1 MQQVFHT
8 WIWGSSAIPPCRSSP
23 VQSWW
28 TTIFRSLQR
37 CSIGFKSGLWLGHSR
52 TVTELLWSHSFVILA
67 VCLGS
72 LSCWKVNLWPNL
84 RSWALWRRFSSRIS
98 LYLAAFIFSSIA
110 TSRPVPA
117 AEKHPHS
124 MMLHCWDCIGQ
135 VMSSAWFSPHI
146 PLRIKAKKFYL
157 GLIRPENLICHHLGV
172 LQVLFSK
179 LHAGFHVSCTEE
191 RLPSGHSAI
200 KPRLVEG
207 CSDGWL
213 STTFSH
219 LPNASLELSH
229 SDLWVL
235 LYLSYQGSSPP
246 IAQFGRTAS
255 SRKGSGRPKRLPF
268 KDYGGHCAL
277 RNLKCSRNVFVTLAR
292 SVPCHNSVSELF
304 RQFLWLH
311 DSHLLWHAL
320 WAVRS
325 YIDRCV
331 AFLIKSNQY
340 NQTQLDSNEGNHLK
354 DDQKKWTASELNI
367 WVSQQRVWILRTM
380 WYFSFSFLINLQKC
394 QQFCVFLS
402 IWGAVCTLMRKKM
415 NLNDFSKWLQY
426 NKEWKF

>member
-1 MQQVFHT
+1 MSLFGKDATSFSHLDLG
-8 WIWGSSAIPPCRSSP
+8 ILCHSSLQILSSS
-23 VQSWW
+23 VRLDGKHWW
-28 TTIFRSLQR
+28 TAIFRSLQR
-37 CSIGFKSGLWLGHSR
+37 CSIRLNSTLAGPFKNSHGVVVKPLFRYFSCVLRVIVLLEGKPSAQSEVLSTLEKVFVQDIPVLGRIH
-52 TVTELLWSHSFVILA
+52 L
-67 VCLGS
+67 S
-72 LSCWKVNLWPNL
+72 LDCNQSSCPCSWKTPPQHD
-84 RSWALWRRFSSRIS
+84 
-98 LYLAAFIFSSIA
+98 AA
-110 TSRPVPA
+110 TT
-117 AEKHPHS
+117 
-124 MMLHCWDCIGQ
+124 MLHCWDCIGQ

-157 GLIRPENLICHHLGV
+157 GLIRPEHLICHHLGV
-172 LQVLFSK
+172 LQVFFSK

-219 LPNASLELSH
+219 LPNASLELRH

-235 LYLSYQGSSPP
+235 LYLSHQGSSPP

-255 SRKGSGRPKRLPF
+255 SSKGSGHPKRLPF

-277 RNLKCSRNVFVTLAR
+277 RNLKCSRNFFVTLAR

-304 RQFLWLH
+304 RQFLWPH

-331 AFLIKSNQY
+331 AFLFKSNQY
-340 NQTQLDSNEGNHLK
+340 NQTQLDSNEGVEPSQGWSEEMDSTWVK
-354 DDQKKWTASELNI
+354 YMSVTAKGLN
-367 WVSQQRVWILRTM
+367 T
-380 WYFSFSFLINLQKC
+380 
-394 QQFCVFLS
+394 
-402 IWGAVCTLMRKKM
+402 
-415 NLNDFSKWLQY
+415 
-426 NKEWKF
+426 

>member
-1 MQQVFHT
+1 MKPLLRYCSCVLRVIVLLEGKPSAQSEVLSTLLKVF
-8 WIWGSSAIPPCRSSP
+8 IQDIP
-23 VQSWW
+23 V
-28 TTIFRSLQR
+28 
-37 CSIGFKSGLWLGHSR
+37 LG
-52 TVTELLWSHSFVILA
+52 
-67 VCLGS
+67 
-72 LSCWKVNLWPNL
+72 
-84 RSWALWRRFSSRIS
+84 RIH
-98 LYLAAFIFSSIA
+98 LYLDCNQSYCPCSWKTPPQHDAA
-110 TSRPVPA
+110 TT
-117 AEKHPHS
+117 
-124 MMLHCWDCIGQ
+124 MLHCWDCIGQ

-157 GLIRPENLICHHLGV
+157 GLIRPENRICHHLGV
-172 LQVLFSK
+172 LQVFFSK

-191 RLPSGHSAI
+191 RIPSGHSAI

-235 LYLSYQGSSPP
+235 LYLSHQGSSPP

-255 SRKGSGRPKRLPF
+255 SRKATVLLGTLSAAGIF
-268 KDYGGHCAL
+268 
-277 RNLKCSRNVFVTLAR
+277 FVTLVR

-304 RQFLWLH
+304 RQFLWPH

-340 NQTQLDSNEGNHLK
+340 NQTQLDSNEGAEPSQGWSEEMDSTWVK
-354 DDQKKWTASELNI
+354 YMSVTAKGLN
-367 WVSQQRVWILRTM
+367 T
-380 WYFSFSFLINLQKC
+380 
-394 QQFCVFLS
+394 
-402 IWGAVCTLMRKKM
+402 
-415 NLNDFSKWLQY
+415 
-426 NKEWKF
+426 

>member
-1 MQQVFHT
+1 M
-8 WIWGSSAIPPCRSSP
+8 
-23 VQSWW
+23 
-28 TTIFRSLQR
+28 
-37 CSIGFKSGLWLGHSR
+37 
-52 TVTELLWSHSFVILA
+52 
-67 VCLGS
+67 
-72 LSCWKVNLWPNL
+72 
-84 RSWALWRRFSSRIS
+84 
-98 LYLAAFIFSSIA
+98 
-110 TSRPVPA
+110 
-117 AEKHPHS
+117 
-124 MMLHCWDCIGQ
+124 
-135 VMSSAWFSPHI
+135 
-146 PLRIKAKKFYL
+146 
-157 GLIRPENLICHHLGV
+157 
-172 LQVLFSK
+172 
-179 LHAGFHVSCTEE
+179 
-191 RLPSGHSAI
+191 
-200 KPRLVEG
+200 EG

-235 LYLSYQGSSPP
+235 LYLSHQGSSPP

-277 RNLKCSRNVFVTLAR
+277 RNLKCSRIFFVTLAR

-304 RQFLWLH
+304 RQFLWPH

-340 NQTQLDSNEGNHLK
+340 NQTQLDSNEGVEPS
-354 DDQKKWTASELNI
+354 QGWSEEMDST
-367 WVSQQRVWILRTM
+367 WVNYMSVTQRVWILRTM

-402 IWGAVCTLMRKKM
+402 IWGTVCTLMRKK
-415 NLNDFSKWLQY
+415 NVLKIF
-426 NKEWKF
+426 

>member
-23 VQSWW
+23 V
-28 TTIFRSLQR
+28 L
-37 CSIGFKSGLWLGHSR
+37 SGWM
-52 TVTELLWSHSFVILA
+52 
-67 VCLGS
+67 
-72 LSCWKVNLWPNL
+72 VN
-84 RSWALWRRFSSRIS
+84 
-98 LYLAAFIFSSIA
+98 
-110 TSRPVPA
+110 VG
-117 AEKHPHS
+117 
-124 MMLHCWDCIGQ
+124 GQ
-135 VMSSAWFSPHI
+135 PF
-146 PLRIKAKKFYL
+146 L
-157 GLIRPENLICHHLGV
+157 GLSRD
-172 LQVLFSK
+172 
-179 LHAGFHVSCTEE
+179 
-191 RLPSGHSAI
+191 LPSGHSAI

-235 LYLSYQGSSPP
+235 LYLSHQGSSPP

-268 KDYGGHCAL
+268 KVYGGHCAL
-277 RNLKCSRNVFVTLAR
+277 RNLKCSRHFFVTLAR

-304 RQFLWLH
+304 RQFLWPH

-331 AFLIKSNQY
+331 AFLIKSNQ
-340 NQTQLDSNEGNHLK
+340 
-354 DDQKKWTASELNI
+354 
-367 WVSQQRVWILRTM
+367 
-380 WYFSFSFLINLQKC
+380 
-394 QQFCVFLS
+394 
-402 IWGAVCTLMRKKM
+402 
-415 NLNDFSKWLQY
+415 
-426 NKEWKF
+426 

>member
-23 VQSWW
+23 V
-28 TTIFRSLQR
+28 L
-37 CSIGFKSGLWLGHSR
+37 SGWMVNVGGQPFLGLSR
-52 TVTELLWSHSFVILA
+52 DAQLGLSHGSGWAIQELVTELLWSHSFVILA

-72 LSCWKVNLWPNL
+72 LSCWKINL
-84 RSWALWRRFSSRIS
+84 RPRSEVLSTLEKVFVQDIPVLGRIHLSLDCNQSSCPCSWKTPPQHD
-98 LYLAAFIFSSIA
+98 AA
-110 TSRPVPA
+110 TT
-117 AEKHPHS
+117 
-124 MMLHCWDCIGQ
+124 MLHCWDCIGQ
-135 VMSSAWFSPHI
+135 VMSSAWLFHTYRLE
-146 PLRIKAKKFYL
+146 LRPKSSIL
-157 GLIRPENLICHHLGV
+157 VSSDQRI
-172 LQVLFSK
+172 LQVFFSK

-235 LYLSYQGSSPP
+235 LYLSHQGSSPP

-277 RNLKCSRNVFVTLAR
+277 RNLKCSRIFFCNLGQICAL
-292 SVPCHNSVSELF
+292 PQLC
-304 RQFLWLH
+304 
-311 DSHLLWHAL
+311 L
-320 WAVRS
+320 WALQAVPLTS
-325 YIDRCV
+325 
-331 AFLIKSNQY
+331 
-340 NQTQLDSNEGNHLK
+340 
-354 DDQKKWTASELNI
+354 W
-367 WVSQQRVWILRTM
+367 
-380 WYFSFSFLINLQKC
+380 FSFALTCTVSCKVLYRQ
-394 QQFCVFLS
+394 
-402 IWGAVCTLMRKKM
+402 VCGFP
-415 NLNDFSKWLQY
+415 NQVQSV
-426 NKEWKF
+426 

>member
-23 VQSWW
+23 VLSGWMVNVGGQPFLGLSRDAQLGLSQGSGWPVKNSHGVVVKPLLRYFSCVLRVIVLLEGKPSAQSEVLSTLEKVFVQDIPVLGRIHLSLDCNQSSCPCSWKTPPQHDAA
-28 TTIFRSLQR
+28 TT
-37 CSIGFKSGLWLGHSR
+37 
-52 TVTELLWSHSFVILA
+52 
-67 VCLGS
+67 
-72 LSCWKVNLWPNL
+72 
-84 RSWALWRRFSSRIS
+84 
-98 LYLAAFIFSSIA
+98 
-110 TSRPVPA
+110 
-117 AEKHPHS
+117 
-124 MMLHCWDCIGQ
+124 MLHCWDCIGQ

-146 PLRIKAKKFYL
+146 PLRIKAKKFHL

-172 LQVLFSK
+172 LQVFFSK

-235 LYLSYQGSSPP
+235 LYLSHQGSSPP

-277 RNLKCSRNVFVTLAR
+277 RNLKCSRIFFVTLAR

-304 RQFLWLH
+304 RQFLWPH
-311 DSHLLWHAL
+311 DSHLLWRAL

-340 NQTQLDSNEGNHLK
+340 NQTQLDSNEGVEPSQGWSEEMDSTWVK
-354 DDQKKWTASELNI
+354 YMSVTAKGLN
-367 WVSQQRVWILRTM
+367 T
-380 WYFSFSFLINLQKC
+380 
-394 QQFCVFLS
+394 
-402 IWGAVCTLMRKKM
+402 
-415 NLNDFSKWLQY
+415 
-426 NKEWKF
+426 